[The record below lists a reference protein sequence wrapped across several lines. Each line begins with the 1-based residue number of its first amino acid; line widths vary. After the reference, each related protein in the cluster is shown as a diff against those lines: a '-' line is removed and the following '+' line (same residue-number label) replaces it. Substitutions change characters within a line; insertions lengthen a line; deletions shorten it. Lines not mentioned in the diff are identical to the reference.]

1 MKRNNSVI
9 MIAICFLILVS
20 MGLGLVFYPQRE
32 YSVNENRWLQKMP
45 DVSIQSLMDGSFTSK
60 FERMC
65 SDQVLFRDYWIAA
78 RSRLLRWAGNQDI
91 GGVYLGEDGFL
102 FERHTKADVLTTRY
116 EKNLSYVNSLASK
129 TGVPCTVM
137 LVPGASDVLAD
148 FLPENHQQYDTEKA
162 FSAAQAA
169 LTECRFLDLRS
180 ELGALG
186 AEAYY
191 RTDHHWTME
200 GAMQGYRAWC
210 DAAGLEVREHT
221 LTTVAEDF
229 RGTLYSKVLLSECAY
244 DAIALPAEPEGITC
258 MADGDQIP
266 VYHFEKLE
274 EKDKY
279 TVLFGGNYGRLDI
292 SGGNGASLLIIK
304 DSYANAF
311 APFIAEDYS
320 SITMIDLRYFSG
332 SVSALA
338 EKYDE
343 VLFLYEISNF
353 AQDSNL
359 LKLLF

>member
-186 AEAYY
+186 AEAY
-191 RTDHHWTME
+191 
-200 GAMQGYRAWC
+200 
-210 DAAGLEVREHT
+210 
-221 LTTVAEDF
+221 
-229 RGTLYSKVLLSECAY
+229 
-244 DAIALPAEPEGITC
+244 
-258 MADGDQIP
+258 
-266 VYHFEKLE
+266 
-274 EKDKY
+274 
-279 TVLFGGNYGRLDI
+279 
-292 SGGNGASLLIIK
+292 
-304 DSYANAF
+304 
-311 APFIAEDYS
+311 
-320 SITMIDLRYFSG
+320 
-332 SVSALA
+332 
-338 EKYDE
+338 
-343 VLFLYEISNF
+343 
-353 AQDSNL
+353 
-359 LKLLF
+359 